1 MELIST
7 ILNHPNYKN
16 KNNSGN
22 IVTQIWNISLSRFFI
37 VSNTYFIANIVETN
51 RKPRKKTSGTELSFN
66 AAYFFSTQQ
75 YLVILPL
82 LSILHR
88 L

>member
-22 IVTQIWNISLSRFFI
+22 IVTQIWNISSSRFFI
-37 VSNTYFIANIVETN
+37 VSNTNLIPNIVDKVKITKN
-51 RKPRKKTSGTELSFN
+51 KR
-66 AAYFFSTQQ
+66 
-75 YLVILPL
+75 
-82 LSILHR
+82 H
-88 L
+88 

>member
-22 IVTQIWNISLSRFFI
+22 IVTQIWNISSSRFFI
-37 VSNTYFIANIVETN
+37 VSNTYFFPNIVD
-51 RKPRKKTSGTELSFN
+51 KP
-66 AAYFFSTQQ
+66 
-75 YLVILPL
+75 
-82 LSILHR
+82 
-88 L
+88 

>member
-37 VSNTYFIANIVETN
+37 VSNTYFIPNIVD
-51 RKPRKKTSGTELSFN
+51 KL
-66 AAYFFSTQQ
+66 
-75 YLVILPL
+75 
-82 LSILHR
+82 
-88 L
+88 

>member
-7 ILNHPNYKN
+7 ILNHPNYKNKN

-37 VSNTYFIANIVETN
+37 VSNTYFIPNIVD
-51 RKPRKKTSGTELSFN
+51 KP
-66 AAYFFSTQQ
+66 
-75 YLVILPL
+75 
-82 LSILHR
+82 
-88 L
+88 